1 MRSGLIVF
9 LAAGVVVAVALIEGN
24 RSNRWGA
31 TEDIQVAA
39 RKLERVPLEFGSWV
53 GTNEPLDEKIVRV
66 AEAAGNV
73 SRSYVNRKNRDRI
86 NVLLLCGPSGPIGAH
101 TPDVCYGGI
110 GFSCKGSPAVK
121 GMTLPNGGHASFWT
135 ARFEKTSA
143 TEEPLRVYWAWSVN
157 GDWEATANP
166 RADFAL
172 QTSLYKLQ
180 LVRVDNPTSR
190 DRDSNQDS
198 FDLFLTEFLPLV
210 KTALTTDTG

>member
-31 TEDIQVAA
+31 TAEIQIAA
-39 RKLERVPLEFGSWV
+39 GKLERVPSEFGSWV
-53 GTNEPLDEKIVRV
+53 GTDSPLDEKIVRI

-73 SRSYVNRKNRDRI
+73 SRSYVNSKNGDRI

-101 TPDVCYGGI
+101 TPDICYGGL
-110 GFSCKGSPAVK
+110 GYSCSGNPTVK
-121 GMTLPNGGHASFWT
+121 GMALPNGGRASFWT
-135 ARFEKTSA
+135 ARFEKASV
-143 TEEPLRVYWAWSVN
+143 TEGSLRVYWAWGVN

-166 RADFAL
+166 RTDFAL
-172 QTSLYKLQ
+172 QPSLYKLY
-180 LVRVDNPTSR
+180 LVRVDNPTTR
-190 DRDSNQDS
+190 DRDSNQDP

-210 KTALTTDTG
+210 KTALTADPG